1 MASKTTKKIKPLTK
15 EHAPLSSSSPLTQA
29 PAPPP
34 PPVTLISIPNKEGGP
49 PLNAINI
56 APDGDVVLDVTFDL
70 SKETLRAARKA
81 ANTAK
86 PRPRLSSC
94 TGGARQQVPATT
106 PQQAAPPL
114 KSNTRLLYRTHLSI
128 LKQNSKYFTSLLGDP
143 RFTEAK
149 SITAAFEKLS
159 IQKIK
164 PSQADLQDLPR
175 VKIGIDDEE
184 TQLAE
189 QEAVFGDLLR
199 MLHGQVIATDP
210 LSMAYLST
218 LAVLADRFG
227 CVEPVGKSLHGQLR
241 FRTFK
246 WPATQVRLS
255 REEDGVALTR
265 AAEDLL
271 RQKIYVSWLLDL
283 PLRFQKATG
292 ELIMYGSR
300 QWREFEDEEGAE
312 NNTAAWWY
320 LPDEL
325 EGEHHITIHHLL
337 PCKPHHCYSPTPN
350 PPIHIHPYE
359 TSLTRKDRILT
370 PFPKDELRHRRTS
383 ILATIASV
391 PAHFIALYSGTSPFR
406 NNPSSNGRPRQC
418 KLGYDSSA
426 PCDSYQ
432 LGETL
437 KFLLKRNLVTLSCL
451 SSPQQLPPDWST
463 AEITHILSILKQ
475 FPSYQID
482 KNHTN
487 CGPRTRLK
495 PILDF
500 LTVMAGH
507 KSVAISRLDWVKRR
521 DEVSWLSP
529 ASAHSHPG
537 PAEDDTYEMREG
549 DRDPWTS
556 RINTNTLINGKFQS
570 IPSPL
575 SFSAG
580 ESVGEEGKRNK
591 KKFSFT
597 RSVAVD
603 QRLRFEGSMGADKLV
618 RGLFT
623 ADEWDWTPEDS

>member
-1 MASKTTKKIKPLTK
+1 MASKPMKKIKPLTK
-15 EHAPLSSSSPLTQA
+15 EPTLSSPSSPRTQA
-29 PAPPP
+29 PVPPP
-34 PPVTLISIPNKEGGP
+34 PPVTVISIPSEEGGP

-56 APDGDVVLDVTFDL
+56 VPDGDVVLDVTFDL

-81 ANTAK
+81 ANTAR
-86 PRPRLSSC
+86 PRPRPSSG
-94 TGGARQQVPATT
+94 TGISGSRQQTAPTAS
-106 PQQAAPPL
+106 PQSAAL

-128 LKQNSKYFTSLLGDP
+128 LKQHSKYFTSLLGDP

-149 SITAAFEKLS
+149 SITATFEKLS
-159 IQKIK
+159 LEKIK
-164 PSQADLQDLPR
+164 PSQAEIKDLPR

-199 MLHGQVIATDP
+199 MLHGQVIVTDP

-227 CVEPVGKSLHGQLR
+227 CSEPVGKSLHGQLR
-241 FRTFK
+241 FKAFK
-246 WPATQVRLS
+246 WPATQVRMS

-300 QWREFEDEEGAE
+300 QWREFEDEDGTE

-325 EGEHHITIHHLL
+325 E
-337 PCKPHHCYSPTPN
+337 
-350 PPIHIHPYE
+350 
-359 TSLTRKDRILT
+359 
-370 PFPKDELRHRRTS
+370 DELNHRRTS
-383 ILATIASV
+383 ILTTVASV
-391 PAHFIALYSGTSPFR
+391 PAHFIGLYSGTSPHLTS
-406 NNPSSNGRPRQC
+406 PTPRQC

-437 KFLLKRNLVTLSCL
+437 KFLLKRNLIALSYL
-451 SSPQQLPPDWST
+451 SSPQELPADWST
-463 AEITHILSILKQ
+463 TEITHILSVLKQ

-500 LTVMAGH
+500 LTVMVAH
-507 KSVAISRLDWVKRR
+507 KSVAISRLDWVRR
-521 DEVSWLSP
+521 RHEVSWLSDG
-529 ASAHSHPG
+529 SSHSHSGQG
-537 PAEDDTYEMREG
+537 PAEDDNYEMREG
-549 DRDPWTS
+549 DRDPWTPK
-556 RINTNTLINGKFQS
+556 INSSTFVNGKFQP

-575 SFSAG
+575 SFSNSNG
-580 ESVGEEGKRNK
+580 RDVGQEEKK

-597 RSVAVD
+597 RSVASD
-603 QRLRFEGSMGADKLV
+603 QRLRFEGSMGADRLV

-623 ADEWDWTPEDS
+623 ADEWDWTPEDA